1 MNTSKVVLAKTN
13 IKIRVCL
20 DEKNNLTYR
29 DTLNSKSLSLIGMSS
44 IILY

>member
-20 DEKNNLTYR
+20 DEKNNITYR
-29 DTLNSKSLSLIGMSS
+29 DTLNSKGLSLMGINS